1 MTNGPNDAQS
11 NEIGERT
18 QESGDENARRSM
30 TSPDEADLTAGN
42 LSYRKLG
49 RTRVFGQFF
58 T

>member
-30 TSPDEADLTAGN
+30 TSPDDSELISGN
-42 LSYRKLG
+42 RRYRKLG
-49 RTRVFGQFF
+49 RTRVSGP
-58 T
+58 